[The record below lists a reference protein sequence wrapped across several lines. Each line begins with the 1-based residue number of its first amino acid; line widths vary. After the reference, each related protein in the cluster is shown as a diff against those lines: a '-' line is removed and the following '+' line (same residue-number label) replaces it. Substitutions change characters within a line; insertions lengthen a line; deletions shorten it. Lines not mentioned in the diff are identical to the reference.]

1 MASGAGRSVVIIG
14 IHFFSSSFHSQPK
27 SIGDGNDGLG
37 VLSLFHTS
45 SQSVHEEWPGSTLL
59 MWGEAAL
66 ILLASW

>member
-27 SIGDGNDGLG
+27 SIGDGNDRLPGWLDR

-45 SQSVHEEWPGSTLL
+45 S
-59 MWGEAAL
+59 
-66 ILLASW
+66 